1 MERGPEFHVWSIHS
15 KHSFTLLMHQTS
27 IHVQCSLGS
36 KFPSYV
42 LFILSSQNAVR
53 FQLWPSSQ
61 STDCT
66 CSLRVSVWLTPQCWI
81 CLRSCSQHSSW
92 RNYSLP
98 APSSCRLPSFLLT
111 PVQYWSEMHCI
122 IQVELVV
129 YPTTC
134 LQNHYINTSSFLC
147 FTHSQLLVFLS
158 CIHVSPAVGSLVPR
172 GGGGGGGGGGGP
184 GYCGSL

>member
-1 MERGPEFHVWSIHS
+1 MLHNSRLHTKRKAEIVNHSASTVMERGPEFHVWSIHS

-122 IQVELVV
+122 TVIKLPLALVV
-129 YPTTC
+129 GTLTW
-134 LQNHYINTSSFLC
+134 
-147 FTHSQLLVFLS
+147 
-158 CIHVSPAVGSLVPR
+158 
-172 GGGGGGGGGGGP
+172 
-184 GYCGSL
+184 